1 LQRSIECLAE
11 HDGQPKWFGGLSDVG
26 NDTLRYLFRGLIR
39 ETGKPVVGH
48 VEADTEETAFNA
60 LADNGIVTESISP
73 DPKPSFPA
81 PPVPGGGGGTQSQA
95 RYADALDSAF
105 DTSAHQIAFD
115 DLTERYRG
123 KRVWVID
130 RDKIRKRV
138 AQVVDEAMTSAQADL
153 DTDTETRERV
163 AKAIEGLFKDAK
175 NITSPQQLPATPPPV
190 APMPMGRQL
199 TGAAAVGGLDAQVDR
214 LAMLITT
221 AENVLATIQNVAR
234 NASFGGGGGAGG
246 GGGGGGR
253 RRGRAS
259 KVNMVQ
265 NDVLLEIFKSNM
277 SLQRGVAI
285 PGPAVGAPAPTSATE
300 SDAGEAAAEVAEASG
315 GEEVTADEAESSRP
329 TSPTT

>member
-1 LQRSIECLAE
+1 M
-11 HDGQPKWFGGLSDVG
+11 
-26 NDTLRYLFRGLIR
+26 RYLFRGLIR

-60 LADNGIVTESISP
+60 LADNGIVTESLSP
-73 DPKPSFPA
+73 DPKPNFPSTTAVA
-81 PPVPGGGGGTQSQA
+81 PSNQQA

-138 AQVVDEAMTSAQADL
+138 AQVVDQAMTDAQADL
-153 DTDTETRERV
+153 DTDVETRERV
-163 AKAIEGLFKDAK
+163 ARAIEGLFKDSK
-175 NITSPQQLPATPPPV
+175 NITSPQQLPAPTPPPP
-190 APMPMGRQL
+190 PMPIGR
-199 TGAAAVGGLDAQVDR
+199 GAGGPAIGGLDAQVDR
-214 LAMLITT
+214 LASLIST
-221 AENVLATIQNVAR
+221 AESVLAAIQAAAR
-234 NASFGGGGGAGG
+234 NASFGGGGG

-259 KVNMVQ
+259 KANMVQ

-277 SLQRGVAI
+277 QLQRGVA
-285 PGPAVGAPAPTSATE
+285 PVP
-300 SDAGEAAAEVAEASG
+300 AAAEAAPATDAGG
-315 GEEVTADEAESSRP
+315 GEAVATAESEATAGAESEESKP
-329 TSPTT
+329 A